1 MARDARQL
9 GRILGVAAFR
19 FVQIAGVISLMR
31 RGANWAGLLL
41 LAGWVGYVLLLNGPV
56 ASPKYRLPIEPAL
69 AVLTGAGLAAFG
81 RRRSAQG

>member
-1 MARDARQL
+1 
-9 GRILGVAAFR
+9 
-19 FVQIAGVISLMR
+19 MR

-41 LAGWVGYVLLLNGPV
+41 LAGWVAYILLLNGPV

-81 RRRSAQG
+81 RRRSRQS